1 MSDVKIM
8 KAMLREA
15 NRQFASPWAEKV
27 TIKYDL
33 KKATDTNSNWTTG
46 DTFEYQEVPC
56 LREIISQATFADSS
70 TANILISKNNFYIP
84 YDGYDFKEN
93 KKRNIKLIIGDFTYS
108 IDKVVPLVPL
118 LHGRYIYYALIQ
130 K

>member
-1 MSDVKIM
+1 
-8 KAMLREA
+8 MLREA
-15 NRQFASPWAEKV
+15 NRQFASPWAERV

-33 KKATDTNSNWTTG
+33 QKAGDTNSNWISG
-46 DTFEYQEVPC
+46 DTYQYDDVPC
-56 LREIISQATFADSS
+56 LREIISQAIFADSS